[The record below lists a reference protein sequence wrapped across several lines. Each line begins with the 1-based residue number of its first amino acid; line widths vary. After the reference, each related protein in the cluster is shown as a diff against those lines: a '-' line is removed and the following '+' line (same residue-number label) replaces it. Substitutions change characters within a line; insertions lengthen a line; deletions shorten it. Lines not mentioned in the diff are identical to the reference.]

1 MSRICIIQSSCLNH
15 IVVNINIPCGDQMLY
30 LLHFIPSQRCAI
42 QFNGIQIK
50 KKKTNSLAFQV
61 FIDMYCDFIS
71 VTMFE
76 INSAPNHSIN
86 VVKWLEFPVGICSN
100 KFFFFIEIHPILLI
114 HLIFPPFFLILFG
127 FHHTIRIYC
136 MHSWIASFFNV
147 LDHIGAHLFT
157 AICNIRKSGKL
168 HLE

>member
-1 MSRICIIQSSCLNH
+1 
-15 IVVNINIPCGDQMLY
+15 MLY
-30 LLHFIPSQRCAI
+30 LLNLLPPQRCAI

-50 KKKTNSLAFQV
+50 KKKKKKQIRWHFKYLS
-61 FIDMYCDFIS
+61 MHCDFIS

-76 INSAPNHSIN
+76 TNSAPNVVIN
-86 VVKWLEFPVGICSN
+86 VVKWLEFPIGICLN
-100 KFFFFIEIHPILLI
+100 KFIFFYWNPSNFIDSFDFSSL
-114 HLIFPPFFLILFG
+114 FLILFG
-127 FHHTIRIYC
+127 FYHTIRIYC
-136 MHSWIASFFNV
+136 MRSWIASFFNV

>member
-1 MSRICIIQSSCLNH
+1 MAIKYYINLLNF
-15 IVVNINIPCGDQMLY
+15 L
-30 LLHFIPSQRCAI
+30 PSQRCAI

-50 KKKTNSLAFQV
+50 KKKKKKQIRWHFKYLS
-61 FIDMYCDFIS
+61 MYFDFIS

-100 KFFFFIEIHPILLI
+100 KFIFFIEIHPILLI